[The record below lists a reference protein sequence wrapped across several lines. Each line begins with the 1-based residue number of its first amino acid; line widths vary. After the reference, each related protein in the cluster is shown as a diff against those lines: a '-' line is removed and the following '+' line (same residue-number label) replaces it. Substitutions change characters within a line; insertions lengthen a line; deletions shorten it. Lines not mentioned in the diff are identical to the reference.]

1 MADFRQVDEVRKVL
15 DLGETATMKEIKE
28 AYRRVSI
35 RYHPDKCKDK
45 RKAMCEELMKKV
57 NQAYETIIAYCEG
70 YEFSFK
76 EEDVRKVNPDYDFMK
91 RFYYDWMR

>member
-1 MADFRQVDEVRKVL
+1 MADFRQIDEARRLL
-15 DLGETATMKEIKE
+15 DLGEAATMKEIKE

-45 RKAMCEELMKKV
+45 GKARCEELMKKV

-91 RFYYDWMR
+91 RFYYDWM